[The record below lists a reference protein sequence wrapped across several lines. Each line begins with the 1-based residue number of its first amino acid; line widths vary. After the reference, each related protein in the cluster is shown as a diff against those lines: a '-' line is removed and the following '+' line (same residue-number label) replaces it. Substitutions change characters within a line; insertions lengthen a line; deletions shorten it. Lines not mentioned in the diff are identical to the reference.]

1 MDAAVKLPWTDS
13 ERSSTDNPVPLSRTI
28 FSVQKGLISHCRY
41 QLNLHAVGKTQSRR
55 NPTQQKIY
63 FLPKRISVNDSKSGI
78 NRIEENCGVRK
89 SSLNVVIC
97 AVFNQK
103 LLLNKQYQLS
113 NPAEASLFLDIKLA

>member
-1 MDAAVKLPWTDS
+1 MDGFRAILDRHFRTFKSNDFF
-13 ERSSTDNPVPLSRTI
+13 SR
-28 FSVQKGLISHCRY
+28 KGLISHCRY
-41 QLNLHAVGKTQSRR
+41 QLNLNAVGKTQSRR

-63 FLPKRISVNDSKSGI
+63 LLPKRISVNDSKSGI